1 MREIITL
8 QVGQCGNQIGYKFWE
23 AIALEH
29 GIDTQTGCYTGTN
42 EVQIAKSNVYF
53 NQIDNGA
60 VKEISQEESKETTCR
75 YVPRALLIDLEP
87 GVLDSIQSS
96 Q

>member
-1 MREIITL
+1 M
-8 QVGQCGNQIGYKFWE
+8 
-23 AIALEH
+23 
-29 GIDTQTGCYTGTN
+29 
-42 EVQIAKSNVYF
+42 QIAKSNVYF
-53 NQIDNGA
+53 NQIDNGVA
-60 VKEISQEESKETTCR
+60 KEISQEESKEPTCR